1 MKKEMSVIQHGGRA
15 VLLLVILWSGI
26 PSLLLGQDSTSTAPA
41 HYSVYQSESIGDLVS
56 RYKSFNQKRAGV
68 DGYRVQISYTDVRED
83 AYKGKAAMYREFPD
97 LKSYVEY
104 EQPYY
109 KLRVGD
115 FKTRLEAT
123 YYLQQII
130 ALYPGA
136 FIVKDKVKL
145 N

>member
-1 MKKEMSVIQHGGRA
+1 MKVSMSLFKYCTASSMLWLFISMVPGT
-15 VLLLVILWSGI
+15 LLA
-26 PSLLLGQDSTSTAPA
+26 QDSTATSPA
-41 HYSVYQSESIGDLVS
+41 NYTVYQSESVGDLVS
-56 RYKSFNQKRAGV
+56 RYKSFIKKREGI

-83 AYKGKAAMYREFPD
+83 AYKGKAAMYREFSD